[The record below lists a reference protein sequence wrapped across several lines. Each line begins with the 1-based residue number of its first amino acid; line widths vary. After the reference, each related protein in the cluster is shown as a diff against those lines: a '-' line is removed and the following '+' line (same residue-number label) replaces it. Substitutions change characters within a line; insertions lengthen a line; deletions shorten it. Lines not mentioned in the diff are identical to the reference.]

1 MLNIPPLLAVFFL
14 RGMKMTKDEQ
24 QLKRAATSTLLSLLN
39 LTALPVISFILL
51 LLIYNKTEENTLDRY
66 YVALGIKTNL
76 FAGVALLLVTALMIL
91 VGGFDSPWTWV
102 YVISYFVFVHAM
114 FILFAT
120 WTMVR
125 SWTGKELTKSFLSK

>member
-1 MLNIPPLLAVFFL
+1 MNN
-14 RGMKMTKDEQ
+14 DEV
-24 QLKRAATSTLLSLLN
+24 QLKRAANSALLSLLN

-51 LLIYNKTEENTLDRY
+51 LALYKKTQVGSIDRY
-66 YVALGIKTNL
+66 YVILGLKTNIAAAL
-76 FAGVALLLVTALMIL
+76 ALLLVSALMIGL
-91 VGGFDSPWTWV
+91 GGFDSPWTWV

-125 SWTGKELTKSFLSK
+125 SWTGKKLTKHFLSK